1 MNQITIHNNNNN
13 KINKRSVVGKKF
25 KKFSFCIIKNRFF
38 DSRNSQ
44 FKNPLKLKVLLKIVR
59 FDFLNKKKIIR
70 SNRDSQ
76 FKISIP
82 TLNKKKKIYE
92 IYDQKSSKKKKKNH
106 IRENRCVIAR
116 TLFRWWGNG
125 STRWTSAP
133 RS

>member
-1 MNQITIHNNNNN
+1 MNQITIHNNN
-13 KINKRSVVGKKF
+13 KINKRSVVGKKS
-25 KKFSFCIIKNRFF
+25 KKSSFCIIKNRFF

-82 TLNKKKKIYE
+82 TLNKKKKRSTI
-92 IYDQKSSKKKKKNH
+92 KNLRKKKNNH